1 MITLST
7 MTGAELSDYLG
18 VVATM
23 QRGSGAY
30 AQITGVKMTVD
41 CQAKSVAISE
51 VNGKDYS
58 ATDSYTFTVPSFN
71 AAGGDG
77 YPKLDPVQTGYVD
90 AEVFYSFLKEKQSI
104 KAVDYEPVGDIVY
117 ENSNSPLGCEVP
129 Q

>member
-1 MITLST
+1 M
-7 MTGAELSDYLG
+7 
-18 VVATM
+18 
-23 QRGSGAY
+23 
-30 AQITGVKMTVD
+30 KMTVD

-104 KAVDYEPVGDIVY
+104 K
-117 ENSNSPLGCEVP
+117 PLITSR
-129 Q
+129 